1 MDHTANPE
9 TAEHR
14 ANLSGS
20 IEPATL
26 DILSFLIRTQK
37 EDPAEV
43 ISHVCTALLRL
54 GRCDSV
60 LAFTRDVHGKA
71 EVFCTLPLPDTPEP
85 RILPE
90 DVMMIWQD
98 TLEADQTIAIED
110 AATLRSGSAEGRYL
124 QQEGLKA
131 CTAVPMMAA
140 GRLWGFLRLDA
151 LAPSRAMDCQEHR
164 QVKLVADALGAVLAR
179 LDTAAAM
186 EGMRNSL
193 IDAHN
198 RLQATLNAQP
208 DLILEVDSEGRYRSV
223 HTADPHQMMVPPD
236 ALIGK
241 TDAEV
246 MPVEIAE
253 LNRRAM
259 EEAAQLGRSG
269 PHPFDVETPRG
280 KRRYSLT
287 VSPRPAETPD
297 DKPGFVFVAR
307 DITQEWRLQRET
319 ERLSLLGRHMTNLVV
334 IADTDQRI
342 EWVNSAFEQR
352 TGWTLEEVRGRRPQ
366 EVSRGPE
373 TDASASA
380 EIDVALSK
388 LAAVRREILNYTR
401 DGSTYWVDVQIF
413 PIFESCGQHTGYVSI
428 ETDITLRKQQDAEL
442 ERLAQDANN
451 ARTRLEMAVEA
462 LPDGFAYYDADER
475 LVLCNERYKACYPDA
490 ADRMSPGAHVAEI
503 FHTTPAHHAVPAQTA
518 VNEAWQDGNRWMRI
532 VERTTPDGGR
542 VGMHIDVTEL
552 KNAEQRLSAIIDA
565 AELGTWEWTLSTGEN
580 LINARWAEIVGYTL
594 AELSPLTIAV
604 WRNLVHPEDLAAA
617 EHLLE
622 GILSGTGGQFEYELR
637 MRHKEGHW
645 VWIISRGRVIQRAAD
660 GHPEVMAGVH
670 IDISALKR
678 AEQRLG
684 DIIDA
689 SSAGT
694 WELDLESGVKHVNE
708 RWADMLGYS
717 RSELAKQPDFG
728 FRTLIH
734 PDDLHILEKQH
745 SEVLARGADGFANEI
760 RMRHRAGHW
769 VWVLSRGRVVG
780 RDATGKPLKVAGIHL
795 DISERKQLES
805 DLTMERDYLAGLMD
819 TSASGIVAMD
829 EDGRIIF
836 ANREA
841 ERILGNPATS
851 LTGMR
856 YDAASWQIAALDG
869 SALPKEELPFA
880 RAHTGGRTVRDIRF
894 SIVRPDGVRRM
905 LSVNAAP
912 IQSAQQKGRVVVSIN
927 DITEQVEAENELRA
941 AVTRAEAANQA
952 KSRFLAN
959 MSHEIRTPLNGILGM
974 SQILADELTD
984 PQHLQMLDI
993 VQESGELLLTVLNDV
1008 LDMSKIE
1015 AGKLALESVPFLPSD
1030 IVQRIDMMHRP
1041 FATEKGLRFNIQID
1055 AGAEMVRLGDPNR
1068 LSQILHNLV
1077 GNAIKFTET
1086 GHVTLRLG
1094 AAESGAF
1101 QIVVQDSGIG
1111 MTPEQQ
1117 ARIFEDF
1124 EQADGTM
1131 TRRFGGTGLGM
1142 SIVRKLV
1149 HLMQGDITLNS
1160 SVGTGTEVCITLPL
1174 AAKTAMSVTAPQ
1186 RPITPTRT
1194 KIRVLAADDN
1204 KTNRMVLQAMLKS
1217 FEAQVV
1223 LAADGRE
1230 AVDAWAANRFDVI
1243 LLDISM
1249 PEMDGMRASAEIRN
1263 REKAAGVAPVPAIA
1277 ITANAM
1283 THQVTEYLQNGFAA
1297 HIGKPFKRD
1306 DFRTVLEN
1314 TLAAEGAKTCRDE

>member
-1 MDHTANPE
+1 MDHTATPE
-9 TAEHR
+9 TVAHHADR
-14 ANLSGS
+14 SAPVG
-20 IEPATL
+20 PALL
-26 DILSFLIRTQK
+26 DIMSFLIRTQTQ
-37 EDPAEV
+37 DPVEA
-43 ISHVCTALLRL
+43 ITHVCAALARL
-54 GRCDSV
+54 GRFD
-60 LAFTRDVHGKA
+60 AVHVFLRKANGKT
-71 EVFCTLPLPDTPEP
+71 EMFCAQSLPETPEP
-85 RILPE
+85 RPLPE
-90 DVMMIWQD
+90 NVLQIW
-98 TLEADQTIAIED
+98 LEALLADQTIAIPD
-110 AATLRSGSAEGRYL
+110 TATLPACSAEGSYL
-124 QQEGLKA
+124 QSEALKA
-131 CTAVPMMAA
+131 CIVIPMMAA
-140 GRLWGFLRLDA
+140 GHLWGFLRLDNIGP
-151 LAPSRAMDCQEHR
+151 LVVTDQEDHGHI
-164 QVKLVADALGAVLAR
+164 KLIADALGAVLAR
-179 LDTAAAM
+179 IDTAAAM
-186 EGMRNSL
+186 DRMRNSL
-193 IDAHN
+193 TEAHN
-198 RLQATLNAQP
+198 RLHATLNAQP
-208 DLILEVDSEGRYRSV
+208 DLILEVDAAGRYRSV

-236 ALIGK
+236 TLIGK

-259 EEAAQLGRSG
+259 DEAARLGRSG
-269 PHPFDVETPRG
+269 PHPFDIETPRG

-287 VSPRPAETPD
+287 VSPRPAETSD
-297 DKPGFVFVAR
+297 EKPGFVFVAR

-319 ERLSLLGRHMTNLVV
+319 ERLSLLGRYMTNLV
-334 IADTDQRI
+334 IMADTEQRI
-342 EWVNSAFEQR
+342 EWVNSAFEER

-373 TDASASA
+373 TDASTA
-380 EIDVALSK
+380 EQIDTALSK
-388 LAAVRREILNYTR
+388 LGAVRREIVNYAR
-401 DGSTYWVDVQIF
+401 DGSTYWVDAQIF

-451 ARTRLEMAVEA
+451 ARARLEMAVEA

-490 ADRMSPGAHVAEI
+490 ADRMRPGTHVAEI
-503 FHTTPAHHAVPAQTA
+503 FHTRPAHHAGVGENAFS
-518 VNEAWQDGNRWMRI
+518 EAWQDGNRWMRI

-580 LINARWAEIVGYTL
+580 LINARWAEIVGYSL
-594 AELSPLTIAV
+594 HELSPLTIEV
-604 WRNLVHPEDLAAA
+604 WRKLVHPDDLLAADK
-617 EHLLE
+617 LLQ
-622 GILSGTGGQFEYELR
+622 GVLSGTGGQFEYELR

-645 VWIISRGRVIQRAAD
+645 VWVISRGRVIQRAPD
-660 GHPEVMAGVH
+660 GTPEVMAGVH

-694 WELDLESGVKHVNE
+694 WELDLETSVKHVNE
-708 RWADMLGYS
+708 RWAKMLGYT
-717 RSELAKQPDFG
+717 RSELAGLPNFG
-728 FRTLIH
+728 FKTLIH
-734 PDDLHILEKQH
+734 PDDLEILEQQH
-745 SEVLARGADGFANEI
+745 SQVLARGADGFANEI
-760 RMRHRAGHW
+760 RMRHRDGHW
-769 VWVLSRGRVVG
+769 VWILSRGRVVA
-780 RDATGKPLKVAGIHL
+780 RDDAGKPLRVAGIHL

-805 DLTMERDYLAGLMD
+805 DLTTERDYLAGLMD

-829 EDGRIIF
+829 DDGRIIF

-841 ERILGNPATS
+841 ERILGMAATE

-869 SALPKEELPFA
+869 SVLPKEELPFA
-880 RAHTGGRTVRDIRF
+880 RAYAGGQTVRDIRF
-894 SIVRPDGVRRM
+894 AIVRPDGIKRM

-912 IQSAQQKGRVVVSIN
+912 INSAQQKGRVVVSIN

-984 PQHLQMLDI
+984 RQHLQMLDV

-1015 AGKLALESVPFLPSD
+1015 AGKLALESVSFLPSD
-1030 IVQRIDMMHRP
+1030 LVQRIDMMHRP
-1041 FATEKGLRFNIQID
+1041 FASDKGLQFDIQIS
-1055 AGAEMVRLGDPNR
+1055 AAARQERLGDPSR

-1086 GHVTLRLG
+1086 GHVTLRLE
-1094 AAESGAF
+1094 AADCGAF
-1101 QIVVQDSGIG
+1101 RIVVQDSGIG

-1149 HLMQGDITLNS
+1149 HLMQGEITLHS
-1160 SVGTGTEVCITLPL
+1160 SAGHGTEVCITLPL
-1174 AAKTAMSVTAPQ
+1174 PLGTAMSESTPQ
-1186 RPITPTRT
+1186 RQETPTRT

-1217 FEAQVV
+1217 FEAEVV
-1223 LAADGRE
+1223 LAEDGRE
-1230 AVDAWAANRFDVI
+1230 AVDAWAPDRFDVI

-1249 PEMDGMRASAEIRN
+1249 PELDGMRALAEIRN
-1263 REKAAGVAPVPAIA
+1263 RETAAGVPPVPAIA

-1306 DFRTVLEN
+1306 VFRTVLED
-1314 TLAAEGAKTCRDE
+1314 TLAADTRALKED

>member
-1 MDHTANPE
+1 MDHTATPD

-14 ANLSGS
+14 ADRTSS
-20 IEPATL
+20 IEPAAL
-26 DILSFLIRTQK
+26 DILSFLIRTQT
-37 EDPAEV
+37 EDPDNV
-43 ISHVCTALLRL
+43 ITHVCAALARL
-54 GRCDSV
+54 GRFD
-60 LAFTRDVHGKA
+60 AVHVFSRKMNGKS
-71 EVFCTLPLPDTPEP
+71 EVFCAQRLPEASKP
-85 RILPE
+85 RWLPE
-90 DVMMIWQD
+90 DVMKIW
-98 TLEADQTIAIED
+98 LEALSADRTIVIAD
-110 AATLRSGSAEGRYL
+110 AAILPPGSAEGRYL
-124 QQEGLKA
+124 QSETLKA
-131 CTAVPMMAA
+131 CTIIPMMAA
-140 GRLWGFLRLDA
+140 GQLWGFLRLDSM
-151 LAPSRAMDCQEHR
+151 APLTATDREEHGHI
-164 QVKLVADALGAVLAR
+164 KLIADALGAVLAR
-179 LDTAAAM
+179 IDTAAAM
-186 EGMRNSL
+186 ERMRNSL
-193 IDAHN
+193 TEAHN

-208 DLILEVDSEGRYRSV
+208 DLILEVDAEGRYRSV
-223 HTADPHQMMVPPD
+223 HTADPHQMMVPPET
-236 ALIGK
+236 LIGK

-246 MPVEIAE
+246 MPAEIAE

-259 EEAAQLGRSG
+259 NEAAKIGRSG
-269 PHPFDVETPRG
+269 PHPFDIETPRG

-297 DKPGFVFVAR
+297 EKPGFVFVAR
-307 DITQEWRLQRET
+307 DITQEWRLQHET
-319 ERLSLLGRHMTNLVV
+319 ERLSLLGRYMTNLVI
-334 IADTDQRI
+334 IADTEQRI
-342 EWVNSAFEQR
+342 EWVNSAFEER
-352 TGWTLEEVRGRRPQ
+352 TGWTLDDVRGLRPQ
-366 EVSRGPE
+366 DVSRGPE
-373 TDASASA
+373 TDASTG
-380 EIDVALSK
+380 EQIDTVLSK
-388 LAAVRREILNYTR
+388 LGAVRREILNYAR
-401 DGSTYWVDVQIF
+401 DGSTYWVDAQIF

-451 ARTRLEMAVEA
+451 ARARLEMAVEA

-490 ADRMSPGAHVAEI
+490 AERMIPGTHVAEI
-503 FHTTPAHHAVPAQTA
+503 FHTAPKLLAAPNETA
-518 VNEAWQDGNRWMRI
+518 LSEAWQDGNRWMRI

-580 LINARWAEIVGYTL
+580 LINARWAEIVGYAL
-594 AELSPLTIAV
+594 EELSPLTIEV
-604 WRNLVHPEDLAAA
+604 WRNLVHPDDLLAA
-617 EHLLE
+617 EHLLK

-645 VWIISRGRVIQRAAD
+645 VWVISRGRVIQRAAD
-660 GHPEVMAGVH
+660 GTPEVMAGVH

-708 RWADMLGYS
+708 RWAKMLGYT
-717 RSELAKQPDFG
+717 RSELAGQPNFG

-734 PDDLHILEKQH
+734 PDDLETLEQQH
-745 SEVLARGADGFANEI
+745 SQVLARGADGFANEI
-760 RMRHRAGHW
+760 RMRHSEGHW
-769 VWVLSRGRVVG
+769 VWVLSRGRVVA
-780 RDATGKPLKVAGIHL
+780 RDDAGKPLRVAGIHL

-805 DLTMERDYLAGLMD
+805 DLTTERDYLAGLMD

-829 EDGRIIF
+829 EDGKIIF

-841 ERILGNPATS
+841 ERILGMAATE

-869 SALPKEELPFA
+869 SALPKEDLPFA
-880 RAHTGGRTVRDIRF
+880 RAYIGGQTVRDIRF
-894 SIVRPDGVRRM
+894 AIVRPDGVRRI

-912 IQSAQQKGRVVVSIN
+912 INSAQQKGRVVVSIN

-1030 IVQRIDMMHRP
+1030 LVQRIDMMHRP
-1041 FATEKGLRFNIQID
+1041 FASDKGLKLDIHIS
-1055 AGAEMVRLGDPNR
+1055 AGAEQPRLGDPSR

-1086 GHVTLRLG
+1086 GHVTLRLDT
-1094 AAESGAF
+1094 AQCGAF
-1101 QIVVQDSGIG
+1101 QIIVQDSGIG

-1149 HLMQGDITLNS
+1149 HLMQGEITLDS
-1160 SVGTGTEVCITLPL
+1160 TVGKGTEVCITLPL
-1174 AAKTAMSVTAPQ
+1174 PIEAAMSVSPPQ
-1186 RPITPTRT
+1186 RPIKSTRT

-1204 KTNRMVLQAMLKS
+1204 KTNRMVVQAMLKS
-1217 FEAQVV
+1217 FEAELV
-1223 LAADGRE
+1223 LAEDGRE
-1230 AVDAWAANRFDVI
+1230 AVDAWAPDRFDVI

-1249 PEMDGMRASAEIRN
+1249 PEMDGMRALAEIRN

-1283 THQVTEYLQNGFAA
+1283 THQVAEYLQSGFAA

-1306 DFRTVLEN
+1306 VFRAVLED
-1314 TLAAEGAKTCRDE
+1314 TLAAADTKTWEKE